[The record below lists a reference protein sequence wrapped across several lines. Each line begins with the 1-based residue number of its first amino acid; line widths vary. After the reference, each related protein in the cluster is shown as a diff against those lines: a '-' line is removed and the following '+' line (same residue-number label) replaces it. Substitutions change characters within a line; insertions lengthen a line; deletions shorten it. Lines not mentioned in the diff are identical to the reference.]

1 MGNVRQAGRRQ
12 LSLCSQANSSPD
24 SKLPYAPASSCLA
37 ASVARSPF
45 SYTSAPTIILISFF
59 DATATVHDCV
69 MRDNTRTVTPSE
81 AGCCVPLEW
90 LPRRGSRRGS
100 GTRGPH
106 RPSHPA
112 ELLVE
117 TAELGHRACMPDPET
132 SPLHALRWPRE
143 TSIVSSGALKIVSHP
158 RRYRIRV
165 AEVKVASERVGI
177 QI

>member
-1 MGNVRQAGRRQ
+1 MTVSCVTTRAQ
-12 LSLCSQANSSPD
+12 LHRL
-24 SKLPYAPASSCLA
+24 K
-37 ASVARSPF
+37 R
-45 SYTSAPTIILISFF
+45 
-59 DATATVHDCV
+59 DAVF
-69 MRDNTRTVTPSE
+69 PSNGCQDVGLDEVQERE
-81 AGCCVPLEW
+81 ALTGL
-90 LPRRGSRRGS
+90 
-100 GTRGPH
+100 
-106 RPSHPA
+106 SHPA

>member
-1 MGNVRQAGRRQ
+1 MLQPQSMTVSCVTTRAQ
-12 LSLCSQANSSPD
+12 LHRL
-24 SKLPYAPASSCLA
+24 K
-37 ASVARSPF
+37 
-45 SYTSAPTIILISFF
+45 
-59 DATATVHDCV
+59 
-69 MRDNTRTVTPSE
+69 
-81 AGCCVPLEW
+81 
-90 LPRRGSRRGS
+90 RGS